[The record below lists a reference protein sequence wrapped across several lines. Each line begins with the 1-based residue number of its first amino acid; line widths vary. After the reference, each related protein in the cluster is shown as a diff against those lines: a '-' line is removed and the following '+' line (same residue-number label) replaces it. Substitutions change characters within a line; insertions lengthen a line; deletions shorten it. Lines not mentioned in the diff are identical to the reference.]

1 MDNFIVSARKYR
13 PVTFNTVVGQI
24 SITGTLKNAIRNNQ
38 LAQAFLFCGPRG
50 VGKTTCA
57 RILAKTINCLNPTS
71 ETEPC
76 NVCSSCT
83 AFNDSASFNIHELD
97 AASNNSVDD
106 IRNLV
111 DTVRIPPQMGK
122 YKVYIIDEVHMLS
135 TSAFNAFLKT
145 LEEPP
150 AYAKFIL
157 ATTEK
162 HKIIPTILS
171 RCQIFD
177 FKRITVDDIAKHLAF
192 VAESEGVTADPEA
205 LHIIAHKADG
215 ALRDALSVF
224 DQMVNL
230 GDRNISRELVL
241 ENLNVLDYEYYFR
254 IMEYMRSGN
263 FRDTLLIINEVIE
276 KGFDGQHFITGM
288 GEHLRN
294 LLMSI
299 DAATIKLIETSD
311 AIRIKYK
318 EQAQSVPLQLL
329 INAMDIINKCDVT
342 YRTSNNKRL
351 ALEVPLIQI
360 CKLSGQMQ
368 MPAVTQAAVIKAAIA
383 PEVNQA
389 PVVVPQLP
397 VVSEPKIQVATPTPV
412 QAEISTAQIFSEP
425 TVAVESAVQV
435 PSEIISE
442 PTPVPV
448 SEPDTPVPPIVPV
461 AVASV
466 VTPAP
471 VAEITTPPQPIKEIP
486 AEPEHVP
493 EHDAPVQS
501 HHTSSISIKSI
512 LKADQLA
519 GSVKPDVVKERNE
532 PFAFEQIEETL
543 LRYAELKKFDSALY
557 YAALTSYK
565 PTLQPGNVLLITVGN
580 KILEKELNDR
590 RNILLD
596 YLRDEMKNDFIT
608 MQIFVTEQVSET
620 KKYMND
626 REKLDAMAAQN
637 PNVNRLRDQLNL
649 ELDL

>member
-13 PVTFNTVVGQI
+13 PITFNTVVGQI

-57 RILAKTINCLNPTS
+57 RILAKTINCLHPTA

-76 NVCSSCT
+76 NECSSCI

-111 DTVRIPPQMGK
+111 DQVRIPPQMGK

-135 TSAFNAFLKT
+135 SAAFNAFLKT

-254 IMEYMRSGN
+254 IMDYMKTGN

-299 DAATIKLIETSD
+299 DAGTVKLIETSD
-311 AIRIKYK
+311 AIRAKYK
-318 EQAQSVPLQLL
+318 AQAQSVSLQLL
-329 INAMDIINKCDVT
+329 IDAMDIINKCDVT

-360 CKLSGQMQ
+360 CRLSGQMQ
-368 MPAVTQAAVIKAAIA
+368 MPAVTQSPVLQPTVAQDTKPATEPVAQIRLVSEPVA
-383 PEVNQA
+383 PEVIPILNQA
-389 PVVVPQLP
+389 QTIAETPLVQSPELTNADTAP
-397 VVSEPKIQVATPTPV
+397 ASDLEHENEPNTVSESTPQTDTV
-412 QAEISTAQIFSEP
+412 IEI
-425 TVAVESAVQV
+425 V
-435 PSEIISE
+435 
-442 PTPVPV
+442 
-448 SEPDTPVPPIVPV
+448 PDTE
-461 AVASV
+461 S
-466 VTPAP
+466 
-471 VAEITTPPQPIKEIP
+471 
-486 AEPEHVP
+486 VP
-493 EHDAPVQS
+493 EHDLPVQS
-501 HHTSSISIKSI
+501 HHTSSISIKSV

-519 GSVKPDVVKERNE
+519 GSVKADTVKDRNAS
-532 PFAFEQIEETL
+532 FTFEQIEVTL
-543 LRYAELKKFDSALY
+543 LRYAELKKADSALY

-565 PTLQPGNVLLITVGN
+565 AVLQPDNVLLITVGN
-580 KILEKELNDR
+580 TVLEKELNDR
-590 RNILLD
+590 RNMLLE
-596 YLRDEMKNDFIT
+596 YLRNELNNDFIT
-608 MQIFVTEQVSET
+608 MQVIVTEQVSDT
-620 KKYMND
+620 RKYMND
-626 REKLDAMAAQN
+626 REKLDAMASQN

>member
-57 RILAKTINCLNPTS
+57 RILAKTINCLNPTA

-76 NVCSSCT
+76 NECSSCK

-111 DTVRIPPQMGK
+111 EQVRIPPQMGK

-135 TSAFNAFLKT
+135 SSAFNAFLKT

-177 FKRITVDDIAKHLAF
+177 FKRITVDDIARHLLF
-192 VAESEGVTADPEA
+192 VAQSEGVTTDPEA

-254 IMEYMRSGN
+254 IMDCVMTGN
-263 FRDTLLIINEVIE
+263 YKEILLIVNEIIE
-276 KGFDGQHFITGM
+276 KGFEGQHFITGM

-294 LLMSI
+294 LLMST
-299 DAATIKLIETSD
+299 DAATVKLIETSD
-311 AIRIKYK
+311 AIRAKYAN
-318 EQAQSVPLQLL
+318 QARTVSIQIL
-329 INAMDIINKCDVT
+329 IDALDIINKCDVT

-351 ALEVPLIQI
+351 SLEVSLIQI
-360 CKLSGQMQ
+360 CRLSGQ
-368 MPAVTQAAVIKAAIA
+368 IA
-383 PEVNQA
+383 P
-389 PVVVPQLP
+389 PV
-397 VVSEPKIQVATPTPV
+397 I
-412 QAEISTAQIFSEP
+412 
-425 TVAVESAVQV
+425 
-435 PSEIISE
+435 
-442 PTPVPV
+442 
-448 SEPDTPVPPIVPV
+448 
-461 AVASV
+461 
-466 VTPAP
+466 TPAP
-471 VAEITTPPQPIKEIP
+471 VVQHSIAPPAPVQSPVIQPPVIEHPKATIVATDQTQVQETLPPVVHQPVKEEKPIETIATVLP
-486 AEPEHVP
+486 QTEPLKASEPEPLIQP
-493 EHDAPVQS
+493 EHDVPVQS
-501 HHTSSISIKSI
+501 HHVSSFSIKSVM
-512 LKADQLA
+512 KADQLA
-519 GSVKPDVVKERNE
+519 KSVESAPVQEQNE
-532 PFAFEQIEETL
+532 SITIGKLEESIA
-543 LRYAELKKFDSALY
+543 RYAESKKEESALY
-557 YAALTSYK
+557 YSALTSYK
-565 PTLQPGNVLLITVGN
+565 PVLQADNVLLITVGN
-580 KILEKELNDR
+580 TVLAKEFNDR
-590 RNILLD
+590 RNALLE
-596 YLRDEMKNDFIT
+596 YLRKELKNDFIT
-608 MQIFVTEQVSET
+608 TQVIVSEQPSET
-620 KKYMND
+620 RKYMND
-626 REKLDAMAAQN
+626 REKLDAMASQN
-637 PNVNRLRDQLNL
+637 PNVNKLRDQLNL

>member
-13 PVTFNTVVGQI
+13 PVTFSTVVGQI

-57 RILAKTINCLNPTS
+57 RILAKTINCQNPTS
-71 ETEPC
+71 DTEPC
-76 NVCSSCT
+76 NECTSCI

-111 DTVRIPPQMGK
+111 DQVRIPPQMGK

-135 TSAFNAFLKT
+135 SAAFNAFLKT

-150 AYAKFIL
+150 VYAKFIL

-177 FKRITVDDIAKHLAF
+177 FKRITVDDIAKHLLF
-192 VAESEGVTADPEA
+192 VANSEGVTADPEA

-254 IMEYMRSGN
+254 IMEYMRTGN
-263 FRDTLLIINEVIE
+263 FKDTLLIINDVIE
-276 KGFDGQHFITGM
+276 KGFDGQHFITGL

-299 DAATIKLIETSD
+299 NPATVKLIETSD
-311 AIRIKYK
+311 AIRAKYSN
-318 EQAQSVPLQLL
+318 QARTIPLQLL
-329 INAMDIINKCDVT
+329 IDSLDLINKCDVT

-360 CKLSGQMQ
+360 CRLSGQMQ
-368 MPAVTQAAVIKAAIA
+368 MPVVPESQAIIQTPADQP
-383 PEVNQA
+383 PEVQA
-389 PVVVPQLP
+389 TA
-397 VVSEPKIQVATPTPV
+397 VSRSVLDTGSQPRAEEKNVSPS
-412 QAEISTAQIFSEP
+412 EIS
-425 TVAVESAVQV
+425 VQV
-435 PSEIISE
+435 PQATVPETTPAVAQVVAQEKDAASDAGVHLQPEIQTASE
-442 PTPVPV
+442 P
-448 SEPDTPVPPIVPV
+448 EN
-461 AVASV
+461 
-466 VTPAP
+466 PAT
-471 VAEITTPPQPIKEIP
+471 I
-486 AEPEHVP
+486 
-493 EHDAPVQS
+493 EHDLPVQT
-501 HHTSSISIKSI
+501 HHRSSFSIKSVMQ
-512 LKADQLA
+512 ADQLSGA
-519 GSVKPDVVKERNE
+519 VKADMVKDRNE
-532 PFAFEQIEETL
+532 TFTFEQLEDAL
-543 LRYAELKKFDSALY
+543 LRFAELKKPDSALFY
-557 YAALTSYK
+557 SSLTSY
-565 PTLQPGNVLLITVGN
+565 PAVLHSENVLQITVGN
-580 KILEKELNDR
+580 TVLAKELNER
-590 RNILLD
+590 RNMLLEF
-596 YLRDEMKNDFIT
+596 LREELKNDFVT
-608 MQIFVTEQVSET
+608 LQIEVTEQPIEN
-620 KKYMND
+620 KKYMTD
-626 REKLDAMAAQN
+626 RDKLDAMAAQN
-637 PNVNRLRDQLNL
+637 PNVNKLRDQLNL

>member
-13 PVTFNTVVGQI
+13 PVTFSTVVGQI

-71 ETEPC
+71 DTEPC
-76 NVCSSCT
+76 NECSSCI

-111 DTVRIPPQMGK
+111 DQVRIPPQMGK

-135 TSAFNAFLKT
+135 TQAFNAFLKT

-177 FKRITVDDIAKHLAF
+177 FKRITVDDIAKHLLF
-192 VAESEGVTADPEA
+192 VANSEEVTADPEA

-254 IMEYMRSGN
+254 IIEYMRTGN
-263 FRDTLLIINEVIE
+263 YRDTLLIVNDVIE

-299 DAATIKLIETSD
+299 DPATVKLIETSD
-311 AIRIKYK
+311 AIRAKYSN
-318 EQAQSVPLQLL
+318 QARTLSMQLL
-329 INAMDIINKCDVT
+329 IDSLDIINKCDIT

-360 CKLSGQMQ
+360 CRLSGQMQ
-368 MPAVTQAAVIKAAIA
+368 MQPG
-383 PEVNQA
+383 
-389 PVVVPQLP
+389 
-397 VVSEPKIQVATPTPV
+397 IQTPV
-412 QAEISTAQIFSEP
+412 LQTVTVTESKPAEATVVQPRTIAEPAPQIVTPIPVTALPEP
-425 TVAVESAVQV
+425 L
-435 PSEIISE
+435 PE
-442 PTPVPV
+442 P
-448 SEPDTPVPPIVPV
+448 IPV
-461 AVASV
+461 AVPLPIV
-466 VTPAP
+466 VETP
-471 VAEITTPPQPIKEIP
+471 VAESAPQAETPAAEVISKPEIP
-486 AEPEHVP
+486 ATEVAPPTEPLKVAEPEVLETP
-493 EHDAPVQS
+493 EHDVPVQS
-501 HHTSSISIKSI
+501 HHRSSFSIKSVMQ
-512 LKADQLA
+512 ADQLA
-519 GSVKPDVVKERNE
+519 GSVKADIIKDRTGTYT
-532 PFAFEQIEETL
+532 FDQIEQAL
-543 LRYAELKKFDSALY
+543 LRFAELKKFDSALF

-565 PTLQPGNVLLITVGN
+565 PVLEPDNVLLLTVGN
-580 KILEKELNDR
+580 TVLEKELNER
-590 RNILLD
+590 RNLLLE
-596 YLRDEMKNDFIT
+596 YLRDELKNDFIAL
-608 MQIFVTEQVSET
+608 QIKVTEQATET
-620 KKYMND
+620 KKYMTD
-626 REKLDAMAAQN
+626 RDKLDAMAAQN
-637 PNVNRLRDQLNL
+637 PNVNKLRDQLNL

>member
-57 RILAKTINCLNPTS
+57 RILAKTINCLHPTS
-71 ETEPC
+71 DTEPC
-76 NVCSSCT
+76 NECSSCV
-83 AFNDSASFNIHELD
+83 AFNDSASFNINELD

-111 DTVRIPPQMGK
+111 DQVRIPPQMGK

-135 TSAFNAFLKT
+135 ASAFNAFLKT

-177 FKRITVDDIAKHLAF
+177 FKRITVDDIAKHLAY

-254 IMEYMRSGN
+254 IVEHMRNGN
-263 FRDTLLIINEVIE
+263 YRDTLLIINDVIE

-299 DAATIKLIETSD
+299 DPATVKLIETSD
-311 AIRIKYK
+311 AIRAKYAS
-318 EQAQSVPLQLL
+318 QAHSVSLQLL
-329 INAMDIINKCDVT
+329 VDALDIINKCDVT

-360 CKLSGQMQ
+360 CRLSGQME
-368 MPAVTQAAVIKAAIA
+368 MPAVSSPPVIKAAPVSDSKLVTPVQVVAEPLPPVTPPVPA
-383 PEVNQA
+383 PEVIA
-389 PVVVPQLP
+389 P
-397 VVSEPKIQVATPTPV
+397 A
-412 QAEISTAQIFSEP
+412 
-425 TVAVESAVQV
+425 AVIDAV
-435 PSEIISE
+435 
-442 PTPVPV
+442 PVPEAEKSSAPLV
-448 SEPDTPVPPIVPV
+448 DSIPPIQ
-461 AVASV
+461 AA
-466 VTPAP
+466 
-471 VAEITTPPQPIKEIP
+471 KEV
-486 AEPEHVP
+486 EPGIGSAP
-493 EHDAPVQS
+493 EHDVPVQS
-501 HHTSSISIKSI
+501 HHTSSISIKSVTR
-512 LKADQLA
+512 ADQLA
-519 GSVKPDVVKERNE
+519 NSVKTEVLLDRTGTVT
-532 PFAFEQIEETL
+532 FEQMEEAL
-543 LRYAELKKFDSALY
+543 LRFAELKKADSAMFY
-557 YAALTSYK
+557 SALTSYK
-565 PTLQPGNVLLITVGN
+565 TILQPDNVILVTVGN
-580 KILEKELNDR
+580 TVLEKELNER
-590 RNILLD
+590 RNMLLEF
-596 YLRDEMKNDFIT
+596 LRNELKNDFIT
-608 MQIFVTEQVSET
+608 MQVTVTEQPSET

-626 REKLDAMAAQN
+626 REKLDAMAFQN
-637 PNVNRLRDQLNL
+637 PNVNKLRDQLNL

>member
-57 RILAKTINCLNPTS
+57 RILAKTINCLHPTAD
-71 ETEPC
+71 TEPC
-76 NVCSSCT
+76 NECSSCK

-111 DTVRIPPQMGK
+111 DQVRIPPQMGK

-135 TSAFNAFLKT
+135 SSAFNAFLKT

-177 FKRITVDDIAKHLAF
+177 FKRITVDDIAKYLAY
-192 VAESEGVTADPEA
+192 VAECEGVTADPEA

-254 IMEYMRSGN
+254 IMDYMRTGN

-299 DAATIKLIETSD
+299 DPATVKLIETSD
-311 AIRIKYK
+311 AIRAKYK
-318 EQAQSVPLQLL
+318 NQAQSLSLQLL
-329 INAMDIINKCDVT
+329 IDSLDIINKCDVT

-351 ALEVPLIQI
+351 ALEIPLIQI
-360 CKLSGQMQ
+360 CRLSGQMQ
-368 MPAVTQAAVIKAAIA
+368 MPVVTQVPVIQSTVI
-383 PEVNQA
+383 PEVA
-389 PVVVPQLP
+389 P
-397 VVSEPKIQVATPTPV
+397 A
-412 QAEISTAQIFSEP
+412 
-425 TVAVESAVQV
+425 
-435 PSEIISE
+435 
-442 PTPVPV
+442 PVPV
-448 SEPDTPVPPIVPV
+448 SPASEPEAQVVPPVQAPDLKIKETPPVEAPEIPAAAPEPEIVPEIKPVPV
-461 AVASV
+461 AES
-466 VTPAP
+466 TPTPEVIHEIIPEP
-471 VAEITTPPQPIKEIP
+471 VE
-486 AEPEHVP
+486 VP
-493 EHDAPVQS
+493 EHDVPVQS

-519 GSVKPDVVKERNE
+519 DSVKADTVKDRNE
-532 PFAFEQIEETL
+532 PFTFEQIEESL
-543 LRYAELKKFDSALY
+543 LKYAELKKADSALY

-565 PTLQPGNVLLITVGN
+565 PALQPDNVLLITVGN
-580 KILEKELNDR
+580 TVLEKELNDR
-590 RNILLD
+590 RNMLLE
-596 YLRDEMKNDFIT
+596 YLRDELKNDFIT
-608 MQIFVTEQVSET
+608 MQVTVTEQVSDT

>member
-13 PVTFNTVVGQI
+13 PVTFSTVVGQI

-57 RILAKTINCLNPTS
+57 RILAKTINCLHPTAD
-71 ETEPC
+71 TEPC
-76 NVCSSCT
+76 NECSSCI

-111 DTVRIPPQMGK
+111 DQVRIPPQMGK

-135 TSAFNAFLKT
+135 TQAFNAFLKT

-177 FKRITVDDIAKHLAF
+177 FKRITVDDIAKHLLY
-192 VAESEGVTADPEA
+192 VANSEEVTADPEA

-254 IMEYMRSGN
+254 IMEYMRTGN
-263 FRDTLLIINEVIE
+263 FKDTLLIINDVIE

-299 DAATIKLIETSD
+299 DPATVKLIETSD
-311 AIRIKYK
+311 AIRAKYSN
-318 EQAQSVPLQLL
+318 QARTVPMQLL
-329 INAMDIINKCDVT
+329 IDAMDIINKCDIT

-368 MPAVTQAAVIKAAIA
+368 MQAGIQPVAVQAAVVMETQ
-383 PEVNQA
+383 PA
-389 PVVVPQLP
+389 PVTVSQPQRIVAPTPPVETPAPVIAAVIPAPVPTSIP
-397 VVSEPKIQVATPTPV
+397 TPTPTPV
-412 QAEISTAQIFSEP
+412 QI
-425 TVAVESAVQV
+425 AVPIVV
-435 PSEIISE
+435 
-442 PTPVPV
+442 PTPVAEVKPQPEIPV
-448 SEPDTPVPPIVPV
+448 SEVIPQPEIVKVPDPE
-461 AVASV
+461 
-466 VTPAP
+466 
-471 VAEITTPPQPIKEIP
+471 VAETPQ
-486 AEPEHVP
+486 
-493 EHDAPVQS
+493 HDVPVQS
-501 HHTSSISIKSI
+501 HHRSSFSIKSVMQ
-512 LKADQLA
+512 ADQLA
-519 GSVKPDVVKERNE
+519 GSVKADIVKDRAET
-532 PFAFEQIEETL
+532 FTFEQIEASL
-543 LRYAELKKFDSALY
+543 LRFAELKKFDSALF

-565 PTLQPGNVLLITVGN
+565 AVLQPDNVLLITVGN
-580 KILEKELNDR
+580 TVLEKELNER
-590 RNILLD
+590 RNMLLD
-596 YLRDEMKNDFIT
+596 FLREELKNDFISMDIT
-608 MQIFVTEQVSET
+608 VTEQPTET

-626 REKLDAMAAQN
+626 RDKLDAMAAQN